1 MSLCIY
7 ISFYCLIV
15 FHGMNIPH
23 FLIHWPV
30 DEHFGHFYIFTIM
43 NEAAVNTLV
52 HAFSCIYVF
61 IFLG

>member
-1 MSLCIY
+1 
-7 ISFYCLIV
+7 
-15 FHGMNIPH
+15 MNIPH